1 MERVKLTTII
11 CEPIVSAHPY
21 THAFTRHVM
30 HRARIIGQM
39 TIVIA
44 LPGFND
50 SERSITPIF
59 LFDGSFSLPALYVQ
73 RKK

>member
-11 CEPIVSAHPY
+11 CSLILSAHPY

-39 TIVIA
+39 TIAIA

-50 SERSITPIF
+50 SEHSVTPIF
-59 LFDGSFSLPALYVQ
+59 DGSISLPALYV
-73 RKK
+73 